1 MVLLSHE
8 LKTIG
13 VAVMVEVA
21 KSSDFATPLCEH
33 FPDFADVIGERPVG
47 TDEWRIA
54 VIRFFNDRKDEMVSF
69 LEKHQEKS
77 TLISRLIAF
86 YWGKFTNGKEFTGTR
101 EVMAKVGPDM
111 WLDLHLFAIAWDGN
125 ISEATSFLTDFA
137 AKIPCGICR
146 EHWLSMCKQT
156 PPKLASR
163 DTFFEW
169 TVARHNDV
177 NSRLGKNLMMVAEAY
192 VRYKL
197 SIHDFFDEIYVVN
210 LDRRPDRMEEFN
222 REIARSHWPLKK
234 PVRFRAIDAAAVPVP
249 YGWHSGGGAWGCMQS
264 HRQIL
269 ETVMMNKSDSV
280 LIFEDDAIFV
290 EGFSKKLF
298 DFLRNVPKPWDKI
311 MLGGQLFDGHSRSEP
326 VNQYVR
332 KVVNCQRTHA
342 YAVRGEF
349 MRALYQKWHSSYGH
363 CDHIMGPF
371 QEGWNVYAPTEFLV
385 GQGES
390 HSDISGSHNP
400 AKFWEPP
407 KERKV
412 YWMKDFT
419 KEQIELIRGRGYHG
433 GRTLDNGVDVGLLN
447 IMRSPNVDFAVNVNR
462 LKEWIS
468 MIQWEGRSMRPEC
481 RCMIW
486 CPGFDE
492 ALIRQTCGDNLVIVT
507 PEESRVIADNHDTL
521 PKDSKL

>member
-1 MVLLSHE
+1 MSKL
-8 LKTIG
+8 
-13 VAVMVEVA
+13 
-21 KSSDFATPLCEH
+21 
-33 FPDFADVIGERPVG
+33 
-47 TDEWRIA
+47 
-54 VIRFFNDRKDEMVSF
+54 
-69 LEKHQEKS
+69 
-77 TLISRLIAF
+77 
-86 YWGKFTNGKEFTGTR
+86 
-101 EVMAKVGPDM
+101 GPDM
-111 WLDLHLFAIAWDGN
+111 WLSLHLFAISWDGD
-125 ISEATSFLTDFA
+125 IQEANAYLNEFEK
-137 AKIPCGICR
+137 KIPCGFCR
-146 EHWLSMCKQT
+146 EHWKVLCSQI

-163 DTFFEW
+163 DSFFEW

-177 NSRLGKNLMMVAEAY
+177 NLRLGKKAMSVADAY
-192 VRYKL
+192 ISYKL
-197 SIHDFFDEIYVVN
+197 SIHDFFDEVYVIN
-210 LDRRPDRMEEFN
+210 LDRRPDRMDEFN
-222 REIARSHWPLKK
+222 REIAKARWPLKK
-234 PVRFRAIDAAAVPVP
+234 PVRFRAIDASAVPVP

-269 ETVMMNKSDSV
+269 EMVMMNKSDSV
-280 LIFEDDAIFV
+280 LILEDDAIFV
-290 EGFSKKLF
+290 ENFSKRLF
-298 DFLRNVPKPWDKI
+298 DFLRNVPRPWDKI

-371 QEGWNVYAPTEFLV
+371 QEGWNVYAPTEFLA

-390 HSDISGSHNP
+390 HSDISGSNNP

-407 KERKV
+407 KERKS

-419 KEQIELIRGRGYHG
+419 LDQIEAIRGRGYHG
-433 GRTLDNGVDVGLLN
+433 GRTLENGVDAGLLS
-447 IMRSPNVDFAVNVNR
+447 IMRSGADRAVNINR

-486 CPGFDE
+486 CPGLDE
-492 ALIRQTCGDNLVIVT
+492 SLIREACGDRLVIVT
-507 PEESRVIADNHDTL
+507 PEEANAIAIDHGEKSTV
-521 PKDSKL
+521 